1 MNQLMRTTPEE
12 MGLHS
17 RNILKL
23 LERLEKENIS
33 VVSMM
38 LLRHNQVLY
47 EAYWPPYT
55 QELRRARGK
64 SAWMSALSICSR
76 SRRRTRRIRRS
87 CKC

>member
-55 QELRRARGK
+55 QEQLRTVYFLEQNVHGHGDWHRGG
-64 SAWMSALSICSR
+64 R
-76 SRRRTRRIRRS
+76 GENPPG
-87 CKC
+87 